1 MNTEDILQ
9 AHAYI
14 WGKISTTAQVQISD
28 KESLAIYYTP
38 GVAQPC
44 LAIQADPSKAYDYTW
59 KKNSVAV
66 VTDGSAVLWL
76 GNIGWLAGLPVMEG
90 KSILFKTFG
99 QVDAVPIVLN
109 TQNPDE
115 IVHIIQAIA
124 PWFGWINLE
133 DIAAPGCFYIEQKL
147 QELLDIPVFH
157 DDQHATAIV
166 ILAGLINALHIVQ
179 KSADHIKVLINGA
192 GAAALA
198 TAHLLGAYGVKHI
211 IICDSQGIVSS
222 VRDDLNIYKKA
233 LLPYN
238 IDDIHGDLK
247 KWLQWADV
255 CIGLSKGNI
264 LTADHIQ
271 SMTSDSIVFAMANP
285 TPEIMPDL
293 ALRAGARIV
302 ATGRSDFPN
311 QINNV
316 LIFPGL
322 FRGCFDYQ
330 IRKVTMW
337 HKLQVAQA
345 LADMVINPSP
355 DYIIPSVFDSWVAQ
369 TVALAMQK
377 L

>member
-9 AHAYI
+9 AHI
-14 WGKISTTAQVQISD
+14 WGKIATTAQVQISD

-99 QVDAVPIVLN
+99 QVDAVPIILN
-109 TQNPDE
+109 TQDPDE

-147 QELLDIPVFH
+147 QGLLDIPVFH

-211 IICDSQGIVSS
+211 IICDSQGIISS

-316 LIFPGL
+316 LVFPGL